1 MVPVVEDF
9 LLKIEQ
15 SSRGLTS
22 PKLILPPLSDLRL
35 CALFPNLTVDW
46 RRWTSRGEVGALT
59 EGPHVAEWIRSR
71 KRVAGQNHRR
81 DLKAGWGARA
91 GPLGPP
97 TSGHPPLKFRSTGLA
112 ISWGGEDSFYRSYIV
127 GIRKVVGE
135 SGSAPLLRNS
145 RLFLFLSSLLF
156 CPVDSVAGRKL
167 NLFAADI

>member
-71 KRVAGQNHRR
+71 KRVAGQNHRH

-112 ISWGGEDSFYRSYIV
+112 ISWGGGRIV
-127 GIRKVVGE
+127 STEVILLASEKS
-135 SGSAPLLRNS
+135 SGNRAPLRFCETLVS
-145 RLFLFLSSLLF
+145 SCFFPLFY
-156 CPVDSVAGRKL
+156 SVPWIRSPEG
-167 NLFAADI
+167 N